1 MTKDGIKKR
10 LNKKFGKD
18 VIEVR
23 DMTSQSNHFS
33 VLVISN
39 QFDKLSLIKRHQII
53 YSLFKDE
60 LTNEIHALQ
69 INTYT
74 HFEWKEKNI

>member
-1 MTKDGIKKR
+1 MTKDDIKKR
-10 LNKKFGKD
+10 LNKKFDKD
-18 VIEVR
+18 IVEVK
-23 DMTSQSNHFS
+23 DMTNQSNHFN

-39 QFDKLSLIKRHQII
+39 QFNKLSLIKRHQII

-69 INTYT
+69 ISTYT
-74 HFEWKEKNI
+74 TSEWKEKNI

>member
-1 MTKDGIKKR
+1 MTKDDIKKR

-23 DMTSQSNHFS
+23 DMTNQSNHFS

-39 QFDKLSLIKRHQII
+39 QFNKLSLIKRHQII

-74 HFEWKEKNI
+74 HSEWKEKNI